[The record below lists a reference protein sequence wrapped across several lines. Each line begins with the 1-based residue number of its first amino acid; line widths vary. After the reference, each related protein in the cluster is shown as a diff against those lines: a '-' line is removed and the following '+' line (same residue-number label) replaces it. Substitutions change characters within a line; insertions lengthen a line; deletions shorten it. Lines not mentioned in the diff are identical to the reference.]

1 MIQNMDW
8 LKIDF
13 FKRQNSYE
21 DKIKLRLESKEKIN
35 EIESL
40 KEEVMNNEDKL
51 LIAETKKVLNC

>member
-1 MIQNMDW
+1 MDW

-13 FKRQNSYE
+13 FKRQNSYV

>member
-1 MIQNMDW
+1 MDW

-35 EIESL
+35 EIETL

>member
-1 MIQNMDW
+1 MDW

-21 DKIKLRLESKEKIN
+21 DKIKLRLQSKEKIN

>member
-1 MIQNMDW
+1 MDW

>member
-1 MIQNMDW
+1 MDW

-51 LIAETKKVLNC
+51 LIALNC